1 MPENLPGDGTT
12 SSILVVDDDYQMRHA
27 LSQAL
32 THGGYNVTVAR
43 DGADGL
49 AKFDGK
55 RFGMV
60 ITDLRMPKTG
70 GMDVL
75 SKVKERSPDTAVVVV
90 TAFGDVEEAVE
101 AMRRGADEFLVKPFP
116 IQKLEEVVKRIFW
129 QGPGRPQP
137 VLTLGAVGKKLKTRA
152 QFLCQDSRSKE
163 VEQKAQVVAATDA
176 TVLITGESGTGKE
189 LLARLIHRNSGR
201 KKGPFVAVNC
211 AALNENLLESELF
224 GHEKGA
230 FTGAVSRREGK
241 FELANKG
248 TLLLDEISEMQTGLQ
263 AKLLRAIQER
273 EVDRIGGKLPIS
285 VDVRIIAT
293 TNKDVRKEVEK
304 GRFREDLY
312 YRLKVVTL
320 TIPPLRERQ
329 EDITLLAEFFF
340 QDFRDLAAKR
350 INGFA
355 PQCMEKMLG
364 YSWPGNIRELEN
376 AVMRAVI
383 FCAGDEIGPSD
394 MDLEGDWDLQQSD
407 LELSAGLSVREME
420 KRLIL
425 KTLEATRGNR
435 TKAAK
440 MLDVSLRTLRN
451 KLRLY
456 RQEEGITIPCGDA
469 YYTEGDRA

>member
-1 MPENLPGDGTT
+1 MSENLPGDGKPP
-12 SSILVVDDDYQMRHA
+12 SILVVDDDYQMRHA

-49 AKFDGK
+49 AKFDGQE
-55 RFGMV
+55 FGIV
-60 ITDLRMPKTG
+60 ITDLRMPKVD
-70 GMDVL
+70 GMEVL
-75 SKVKERSPDTAVVVV
+75 RTVKERSPDTAVVVV

-116 IQKLEEVVKRIFW
+116 IQKLEEVVKRILW
-129 QGPGRPQP
+129 RKRGRPQP
-137 VLTLGAVGKKLKTRA
+137 VITLGGVGKKLKSRA
-152 QFLCQDSRSKE
+152 HFLCKDPRTKE
-163 VEQKAQVVAATDA
+163 VEQQALVVAATDA

-189 LLARLIHRNSGR
+189 LLARLIHRNSR
-201 KKGPFVAVNC
+201 RQRGPFVAVNC

-230 FTGAVSRREGK
+230 FTGAVAQREGK

-248 TLLLDEISEMQTGLQ
+248 TLLLDEISEMQTSLQ

-273 EVDRIGGKLPIS
+273 EIDRIGGRSPIPM
-285 VDVRIIAT
+285 DVRIVTT
-293 TNKDVRKEVEK
+293 TNKDLRKEVEA

-320 TIPPLRERQ
+320 TIPPLRERKD
-329 EDITLLAEFFF
+329 DIVFLAEFFLKDSS
-340 QDFRDLAAKR
+340 QLAGR
-350 INGFA
+350 EITGFA
-355 PQCMEKMLG
+355 PQCVEKMLG
-364 YSWPGNIRELEN
+364 YPWPGNIRELEN
-376 AVMRAVI
+376 AIIRAVI
-383 FCAGDEIGPSD
+383 FCAGDKIGPSD
-394 MDLEGDWDLQQSD
+394 MDLEGSWALQPSD

-425 KTLEATRGNR
+425 KTLEATKGNR

-440 MLDVSLRTLRN
+440 MLDVSLRTIRN

-456 RQEEGITIPCGDA
+456 REEEGISIPLGDA
-469 YYTEGDRA
+469 YYTEVDRV

>member
-1 MPENLPGDGTT
+1 MPENPLVDGKTP
-12 SSILVVDDDYQMRHA
+12 SILVVDDDYQMRHA

-32 THGGYNVTVAR
+32 IHKGYNVTVAR

-49 AKFDGK
+49 AKFDGQK
-55 RFGMV
+55 FGIV
-60 ITDLRMPKTG
+60 ITDLHMPKTG

-101 AMRRGADEFLVKPFP
+101 AMKRGADEFLVKPFP

-129 QGPGRPQP
+129 RKRGRPQP
-137 VLTLGAVGKKLKTRA
+137 VTTLGGVGKKLKRRA

-201 KKGPFVAVNC
+201 KNGPFVAVNC

-230 FTGAVSRREGK
+230 FTGAVAQREGK

-248 TLLLDEISEMQTGLQ
+248 TLLLDEISEMQTSLQ

-273 EVDRIGGKLPIS
+273 EVDRIGGKSPIS
-285 VDVRIIAT
+285 IDVRIIAT

-320 TIPPLRERQ
+320 TIPPLRERKD
-329 EDITLLAEFFF
+329 DIVFLAEFFLKDSS
-340 QDFRDLAAKR
+340 QLAGR
-350 INGFA
+350 EITGFA
-355 PQCMEKMLG
+355 PQCVEKMLG
-364 YSWPGNIRELEN
+364 YPWPGNIRELEN
-376 AVMRAVI
+376 AIIRAVI
-383 FCAGDEIGPSD
+383 FCAGDKIGPSD
-394 MDLEGDWDLQQSD
+394 MDLEGSWALQPSD

-440 MLDVSLRTLRN
+440 MLDVSLRTIRN

-456 RQEEGITIPCGDA
+456 REEEGITIPCGDA
-469 YYTEGDRA
+469 YYTEVDRV